1 MVVRSQK
8 ALLWLALLIAD
19 SSAFVPA
26 VSRRSH
32 LALYAK
38 KKKKSKRVQKKQAA
52 KAAPAPPPAAPAP
65 APPPAAAP
73 PPVTFDAAIAP
84 EAPAAPAAAP
94 VAAPPPV
101 AFDAPAP
108 PPVAFDAP
116 PAAAFDA
123 PPPAPSTPMTPAA
136 APFDEDLK
144 SLIVDEPGK
153 LFGQTADEQLFGS
166 RPKGAPAPKMRAKP
180 VVEVEDDV
188 DSKWPLPRL
197 NLPDFG
203 GVEKIGGERPADP
216 TDSFDYGVG
225 GIVKK
230 AVYATAFAAVI
241 WEVYINSPFFER
253 AAPPPAVT
261 AVQEEMSKYQPP
273 VEELPDAP
281 PPEPIVPPP
290 PATFE

>member
-1 MVVRSQK
+1 
-8 ALLWLALLIAD
+8 
-19 SSAFVPA
+19 
-26 VSRRSH
+26 
-32 LALYAK
+32 
-38 KKKKSKRVQKKQAA
+38 
-52 KAAPAPPPAAPAP
+52 
-65 APPPAAAP
+65 
-73 PPVTFDAAIAP
+73 
-84 EAPAAPAAAP
+84 
-94 VAAPPPV
+94 
-101 AFDAPAP
+101 
-108 PPVAFDAP
+108 
-116 PAAAFDA
+116 
-123 PPPAPSTPMTPAA
+123 
-136 APFDEDLK
+136 
-144 SLIVDEPGK
+144 
-153 LFGQTADEQLFGS
+153 
-166 RPKGAPAPKMRAKP
+166 MRAKP
-180 VVEVEDDV
+180 VVEAEDDV

-197 NLPDFG
+197 ELPDFG

-273 VEELPDAP
+273 VEMEDPPQP

>member
-1 MVVRSQK
+1 MILRSKQ

-19 SSAFVPA
+19 STAFVPA
-26 VSRRSH
+26 VSRRPALS
-32 LALYAK
+32 LYAK
-38 KKKKSKRVQKKQAA
+38 KKKKGKRVQKKQAA
-52 KAAPAPPPAAPAP
+52 KAAPAPPAAPAP
-65 APPPAAAP
+65 APPPVAAP

-84 EAPAAPAAAP
+84 EVPSAPAAPS

-101 AFDAPAP
+101 AFDAQ
-108 PPVAFDAP
+108 AP

-123 PPPAPSTPMTPAA
+123 PPQTPATPMMTPAA

-166 RPKGAPAPKMRAKP
+166 RPKGAPAPKLRAKQP
-180 VVEVEDDV
+180 VVEEDDV

>member
-1 MVVRSQK
+1 M
-8 ALLWLALLIAD
+8 LWLALVFAPG
-19 SSAFVPA
+19 SAFVP
-26 VSRRSH
+26 VSPLHTRLTLS
-32 LALYAK
+32 LYAK

-52 KAAPAPPPAAPAP
+52 KAAPAPPAAPAP
-65 APPPAAAP
+65 APPPVAAP
-73 PPVTFDAAIAP
+73 PPVSFDAAIAP
-84 EAPAAPAAAP
+84 EAPAAP
-94 VAAPPPV
+94 AAPPPV

-108 PPVAFDAP
+108 PPVAFEA
-116 PAAAFDA
+116 
-123 PPPAPSTPMTPAA
+123 PAPAPTQPMTPAA

-166 RPKGAPAPKMRAKP
+166 RPKGAPAPKLRAKQP
-180 VVEVEDDV
+180 VVEEDDV

>member
-1 MVVRSQK
+1 M
-8 ALLWLALLIAD
+8 
-19 SSAFVPA
+19 
-26 VSRRSH
+26 
-32 LALYAK
+32 
-38 KKKKSKRVQKKQAA
+38 
-52 KAAPAPPPAAPAP
+52 
-65 APPPAAAP
+65 
-73 PPVTFDAAIAP
+73 
-84 EAPAAPAAAP
+84 
-94 VAAPPPV
+94 
-101 AFDAPAP
+101 
-108 PPVAFDAP
+108 
-116 PAAAFDA
+116 
-123 PPPAPSTPMTPAA
+123 MTPAA

-197 NLPDFG
+197 ELPDFG
-203 GVEKIGGERPADP
+203 GVEKIGGERPAVP